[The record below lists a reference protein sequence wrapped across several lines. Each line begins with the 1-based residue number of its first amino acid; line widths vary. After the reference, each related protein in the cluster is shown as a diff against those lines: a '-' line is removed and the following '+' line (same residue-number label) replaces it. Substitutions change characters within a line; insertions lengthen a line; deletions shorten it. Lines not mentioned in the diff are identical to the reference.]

1 MRAKEIMDLAE
12 KIQEIKNDH
21 SKVHHVSPCELVN
34 YFGYQRRS
42 WRNAQQIY
50 DFLNAN
56 ELELSA
62 DFYNEWFYSSIELR
76 HKKVAT
82 TKVPEDPIKRVQF
95 MQAANNKPIY
105 VDKNA
110 PLIHAITLMQ
120 QNDYSQL
127 PVVSSNE
134 RNLCGYISWA
144 TIGAARQKKK
154 DSELVKDYMDENVC
168 SISKNMSLLDAINI
182 TAKNEF
188 VVVIDDDKTMQ
199 GIITTA
205 DIASEFLSITQSE
218 AFILLGQIERQI
230 RIILRN
236 GEILLEDIKKV
247 CQEEEREVKSIDDL
261 TFGEYLRLIEND
273 KNWQKLGLNTDRKDF
288 IAALNE
294 VRKIRNDVM
303 HFDPDG
309 IDSCAVST
317 LRNVARYLTVII

>member
-1 MRAKEIMDLAE
+1 MDLAE

-34 YFGYQRRS
+34 YFGYRKRS
-42 WRNAQQIY
+42 WRNTQQIY

-56 ELELSA
+56 ELELGA

-105 VDKNA
+105 VDKNDS
-110 PLIHAITLMQ
+110 LIHAITLMQ

-144 TIGAARQKKK
+144 TIGAAKQRGETS
-154 DSELVKDYMDENVC
+154 DIVKDFMEEHVC
-168 SISKNMSLLDAINI
+168 SISKDMPLLEAINI
-182 TAKNEF
+182 TAQNEF
-188 VVVIDDDKTMQ
+188 VIVLNGDKTMR

-205 DIASEFLSITQSE
+205 DVASEFLTITQSE
-218 AFILLGQIERQI
+218 SFILLGQIERQI

-236 GEILLEDIKKV
+236 GEILLEDVKSV
-247 CQEEEREVKSIDDL
+247 CKEDEREIMSIDDL
-261 TFGEYLRLIEND
+261 NFGEYLRLLEND
-273 KNWQKLGLNTDRKDF
+273 KNWKKLKLNTDRKDF
-288 IAALNE
+288 ISALDK
-294 VRKIRNDVM
+294 VRQIRNDVM

-309 IDSCAVST
+309 IDSSAVNT
-317 LRNVARYLTVII
+317 LRNIAKYLTVII

>member
-1 MRAKEIMDLAE
+1 MDLAE

-34 YFGYQRRS
+34 YFGYRKRS
-42 WRNAQQIY
+42 WRNTQQIY

-56 ELELSA
+56 ELELGA

-105 VDKNA
+105 VDKNDS
-110 PLIHAITLMQ
+110 LIHAITLMQ

-144 TIGAARQKKK
+144 TIGAAKQRGETS
-154 DSELVKDYMDENVC
+154 DIVKDFMEEHVC
-168 SISKNMSLLDAINI
+168 SISKDMPLLEAINI
-182 TAKNEF
+182 TAQNEF
-188 VVVIDDDKTMQ
+188 VIVLNGDKTMR

-205 DIASEFLSITQSE
+205 DVASEFLTITQSE
-218 AFILLGQIERQI
+218 SFILLGQIERQI

-236 GEILLEDIKKV
+236 GEILLEDVKSV
-247 CQEEEREVKSIDDL
+247 CKEDEREIMSIDDL
-261 TFGEYLRLIEND
+261 NFGEYLRLLEND
-273 KNWQKLGLNTDRKDF
+273 KNWKKLKLNTDRNDF
-288 IAALNE
+288 IAALDK
-294 VRKIRNDVM
+294 VRQIRNDVM

-309 IDSCAVST
+309 IDSCAVNT
-317 LRNVARYLTVII
+317 LRNIAKYLTVII

>member
-1 MRAKEIMDLAE
+1 MDLAE

-34 YFGYQRRS
+34 YFGYRKRS
-42 WRNAQQIY
+42 WRNTQQIY

-56 ELELSA
+56 ELELGA

-105 VDKNA
+105 VDKNDS
-110 PLIHAITLMQ
+110 LIHAITLMQ

-144 TIGAARQKKK
+144 TIGAAKQRGETS
-154 DSELVKDYMDENVC
+154 DIVKDFMEEHVC
-168 SISKNMSLLDAINI
+168 SISKDMPLLEAINI
-182 TAKNEF
+182 TAQNEF
-188 VVVIDDDKTMQ
+188 VIVLNGDKTMR

-205 DIASEFLSITQSE
+205 DVASEFLTITQSE
-218 AFILLGQIERQI
+218 SFILLGQIERQI

-236 GEILLEDIKKV
+236 GEILLEDVKSV
-247 CQEEEREVKSIDDL
+247 CKEDEKREIMSIDDL
-261 TFGEYLRLIEND
+261 NFGEYLRLLEND
-273 KNWQKLGLNTDRKDF
+273 KNWKKLKLNTDRNDF
-288 IAALNE
+288 IAALDK
-294 VRKIRNDVM
+294 VRQIRNDVM

-309 IDSCAVST
+309 IDSCAVNT
-317 LRNVARYLTVII
+317 LRNIAKYLTVII

>member
-1 MRAKEIMDLAE
+1 MDLAE

-34 YFGYQRRS
+34 YFGYRKRS
-42 WRNAQQIY
+42 WRNTQQIY
-50 DFLNAN
+50 DFLNEN
-56 ELELSA
+56 ELELGA

-105 VDKNA
+105 VDKNDS
-110 PLIHAITLMQ
+110 LIHAITLMQ
-120 QNDYSQL
+120 QNNYSQL

-144 TIGAARQKKK
+144 TIGTAKQRGET
-154 DSELVKDYMDENVC
+154 SVIVKDFMDERVC
-168 SISKNMSLLDAINI
+168 YISKDMPLLEAINI
-182 TAKNEF
+182 TAQNEF
-188 VVVIDDDKTMQ
+188 VIVLNEDKTMR

-205 DIASEFLSITQSE
+205 DVASEFLTITQSE
-218 AFILLGQIERQI
+218 SFILLGQIERQI

-236 GEILLEDIKKV
+236 GEILLEDVKSV
-247 CQEEEREVKSIDDL
+247 CKEDEKREIMSIDDL
-261 TFGEYLRLIEND
+261 NFGEYLRLLEND
-273 KNWQKLGLNTDRKDF
+273 KNWKKLKLNTDRKDF
-288 IAALNE
+288 IEALDK
-294 VRKIRNDVM
+294 VRQIRNDVM

-309 IDSCAVST
+309 IDSCAVNT
-317 LRNVARYLTVII
+317 LRNIAKYLTVII

>member
-1 MRAKEIMDLAE
+1 MDLAE

-56 ELELSA
+56 ELELGA

-110 PLIHAITLMQ
+110 SLIHAITLMQ

-144 TIGAARQKKK
+144 TIGAAKQRG
-154 DSELVKDYMDENVC
+154 ELSDIVKDYMEEHVC
-168 SISKNMSLLDAINI
+168 SISKDMPLLEAINI
-182 TAKNEF
+182 TAQNEF
-188 VVVIDDDKTMQ
+188 VIVLNEDKTMR

-205 DIASEFLSITQSE
+205 DVASEFLTITQSE
-218 AFILLGQIERQI
+218 SFILLGQIERQI

-236 GEILLEDIKKV
+236 GEILLEDVKSV
-247 CQEEEREVKSIDDL
+247 CKEDEREVMSIDDL
-261 TFGEYLRLIEND
+261 NFGEYLRLLEND
-273 KNWQKLGLNTDRKDF
+273 KNWKKLKLNTDRKDF
-288 IAALNE
+288 IEALDK
-294 VRKIRNDVM
+294 VRQIRNDVM

-317 LRNVARYLTVII
+317 LRNVAKYLTVII

>member
-1 MRAKEIMDLAE
+1 MDLAE

-56 ELELSA
+56 ELELGA

-110 PLIHAITLMQ
+110 SLIHAITLMQ

-144 TIGAARQKKK
+144 TIGAAKQRG
-154 DSELVKDYMDENVC
+154 ELSDIVKDYMEEHVC
-168 SISKNMSLLDAINI
+168 CISKDMPLLEAINI
-182 TAKNEF
+182 TAQNEF
-188 VVVIDDDKTMQ
+188 VIVLNEDKTMR

-205 DIASEFLSITQSE
+205 DVASEFLTITQSE
-218 AFILLGQIERQI
+218 SFILLGQIERQI

-236 GEILLEDIKKV
+236 GEILLEDVKSV
-247 CQEEEREVKSIDDL
+247 CKEDEREIMSIDDL
-261 TFGEYLRLIEND
+261 NFGEYLRLLESD
-273 KNWQKLGLNTDRKDF
+273 KNWKKLKLNTDRKDF
-288 IAALNE
+288 ITALDK
-294 VRKIRNDVM
+294 VRQIRNDVM

-317 LRNVARYLTVII
+317 LRNVAKYLTVII

>member
-1 MRAKEIMDLAE
+1 MDLAE

-56 ELELSA
+56 ELELGA

-110 PLIHAITLMQ
+110 SLIHAITLMQ

-144 TIGAARQKKK
+144 TIGAAKQRG
-154 DSELVKDYMDENVC
+154 ELSGIVKDYMEEHVC
-168 SISKNMSLLDAINI
+168 SISKDMPLLEAINI
-182 TAKNEF
+182 TAQNEF
-188 VVVIDDDKTMQ
+188 VIVLNEDKTMR

-205 DIASEFLSITQSE
+205 DVASEFLTITQSE
-218 AFILLGQIERQI
+218 SFILLGQIERQI

-236 GEILLEDIKKV
+236 GEILLEDVKSV
-247 CQEEEREVKSIDDL
+247 CKEDEREVMSIDDL
-261 TFGEYLRLIEND
+261 NFGEYLRLLEND
-273 KNWQKLGLNTDRKDF
+273 KNWKKLKLNTDRKDF
-288 IAALNE
+288 IEALDK
-294 VRKIRNDVM
+294 VRQIRNDVM

-317 LRNVARYLTVII
+317 LRNVAKYLTVII

>member
-1 MRAKEIMDLAE
+1 MDLAE

-34 YFGYQRRS
+34 YFGYRKRS
-42 WRNAQQIY
+42 WRNTQQIY

-56 ELELSA
+56 ELELGA

-105 VDKNA
+105 VDKNDS
-110 PLIHAITLMQ
+110 LIHAITLMQ
-120 QNDYSQL
+120 QNNYSQL

-144 TIGAARQKKK
+144 TIGAAKQRGKTS
-154 DSELVKDYMDENVC
+154 DIVKDFMEEHVC
-168 SISKNMSLLDAINI
+168 SISKDMPLLEAINI
-182 TAKNEF
+182 TAQNEF
-188 VVVIDDDKTMQ
+188 VIVLNGDKTMR

-205 DIASEFLSITQSE
+205 DVASEFLTITQSE
-218 AFILLGQIERQI
+218 SFILLGQIERQI

-236 GEILLEDIKKV
+236 GEILLEDVKSV
-247 CQEEEREVKSIDDL
+247 CKEDEREIMSIDDL
-261 TFGEYLRLIEND
+261 NFGEYLRLLEND
-273 KNWQKLGLNTDRKDF
+273 KNWKKLKLNTDRKDF
-288 IAALNE
+288 ISALDK
-294 VRKIRNDVM
+294 VRQIRNDVM

-309 IDSCAVST
+309 IDSCAVNT
-317 LRNVARYLTVII
+317 LRNIAKYLTVII